1 MTDADDKKNNVMNR
15 ETLPIASY
23 TLKVLFGP
31 LYSTELTLPAET
43 YLLITGKE
51 PQFRQ
56 LIQEMPQHSQFIDN
70 VLHIPGD
77 SLLPNIRLFLPEVQ
91 NDKEDASNYIR
102 AEIINPDASSECS
115 ITENSIFKHGGLVFA
130 IKKSAASW
138 SDEVIHYQAGHA
150 LQKSFVK
157 TNTAKRQHFTK
168 FKLFCGGII
177 FISLLLAGCCFLYQ
191 QHHSPILSLTSMLSG
206 STGPVKLL
214 TGRDGKIYALTEKYR
229 DQQWVQESLYKV
241 SRQKDVIPI
250 LLPQK
255 QREIV
260 SQLFLKKIPVLQLMM
275 DSPEKPVVQIVG
287 SPDLKMKNELHNILL
302 KEFPFARDIVISSV
316 DADKLHQQI
325 NDSLKKMHILYQE
338 VRTDN
343 GYAYIINDKLSDS
356 ALYNLQTFIEEFH
369 RQWGETFITFNI
381 NLDES
386 WLDGKSYLAAQN
398 GYLYIN
404 QHHWLFPTT
413 QK

>member
-1 MTDADDKKNNVMNR
+1 MTDADDKKDNVTNG

-43 YLLITGKE
+43 YLLITGNE
-51 PQFRQ
+51 PEVRQ

-77 SLLPNIRLFLPEVQ
+77 SHLSNIRLFLSEVQ
-91 NDKEDASNYIR
+91 NDKDDSSNSIR
-102 AEIINPDASSECS
+102 AEIIKPDAISECS
-115 ITENSIFKHGGLVFA
+115 IPENGIFKQDGLVFA
-130 IKKSAASW
+130 IKKSAVSW
-138 SDEVIHYQAGHA
+138 SDEVTHYQAGHA
-150 LQKSFVK
+150 LQESSAK
-157 TNTAKRQHFTK
+157 TNTAKRQHSGK
-168 FKLFCGGII
+168 VKLFCGGFL

-229 DQQWVQESLYKV
+229 DQQWVRESLYKV

-275 DSPEKPVVQIVG
+275 DHPEKPVVQVVG
-287 SPDLKMKNELHNILL
+287 SPDLKMKNELRNILL
-302 KEFPFARDIVISSV
+302 KELPFARDIVISSV

-343 GYAYIINDKLSDS
+343 GYAYIINDKLSDI
-356 ALYNLQTFIEEFH
+356 ALYNLQKFIEGFY
-369 RQWGETFITFNI
+369 RQWGEAFITFNI